1 MFCRAVHFYILEL
14 LNGELGKKYFN
25 YYSEYLTKYLEWKL
39 MERYYEIYGESF
51 LFSVFIYR
59 NESQIN
65 IQVDMIDKVN
75 KEFPKYYYRMN
86 LDNGTISELKE
97 V

>member
-1 MFCRAVHFYILEL
+1 MFCQSVHYYILEL
-14 LNGELGKKYFN
+14 LNKEIGKKYFN

-59 NESQIN
+59 NGSQIN